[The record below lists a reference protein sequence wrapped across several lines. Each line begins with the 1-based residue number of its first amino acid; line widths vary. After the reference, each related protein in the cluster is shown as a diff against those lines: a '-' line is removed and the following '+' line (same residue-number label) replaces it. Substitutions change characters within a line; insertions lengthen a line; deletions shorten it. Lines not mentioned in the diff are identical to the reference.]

1 MTTRGIHHV
10 SIIAGTAAR
19 NVAFYTGVLGLR
31 LVKKTVNFDDSGAY
45 HLYYGDET
53 GRPGSVITF
62 FPWENVAPGR
72 LGIGETQETAFRVPQ
87 GAIGYWTH
95 RFVDK
100 GVAHE
105 RLEKR
110 FGETVLP
117 FRDPDGTR
125 LALVAVPGIEAEP
138 AYADGGIPAENALR
152 GLHSVSLLLEEVGPT
167 GAILTDVL
175 GFRQSASE
183 GFLTRFDSGATLG
196 GIVDIRAVGDFLK
209 PRQGGGSVHHVA
221 FRAADDAE
229 EAAMVKRLAENHGI
243 TTTDQL
249 DRNYF
254 RSVYFREPGHVLF
267 EIATDIPG
275 FTVDEKLADL
285 GSSLKL
291 PAQFEPFR
299 QRIEAALPAIDAP
312 GRPAGSAFGAAA
324 AVEDDSAPRD

>member
-1 MTTRGIHHV
+1 MTAGIHHV
-10 SIIAGTAAR
+10 SAIAGPAAR
-19 NVAFYTGVLGLR
+19 NVAFYTTVLGLR

-53 GRPGSVITF
+53 GTPGSLITF

-72 LGIGETQETAFRVPQ
+72 LGIGETQETAYRVPQ

-95 RFVDK
+95 RFIDK
-100 GVAHE
+100 GVDHQPLE
-105 RLEKR
+105 RR

-138 AYADGGIPAENALR
+138 AYADGGVPAEHALR

-175 GFRQSASE
+175 GFAQTASE
-183 GFLTRFDSGATLG
+183 GFLTRYQSGATVG

-221 FRAADDAE
+221 FRAADDAAQ
-229 EAAMVKRLAENHGI
+229 AAMVRRLVDNHGI
-243 TTTDQL
+243 DTTEQQ

-275 FTVDEKLADL
+275 FTIDETPAEL
-285 GSSLKL
+285 GGSLKL
-291 PAQFEPFR
+291 PARFEPFR
-299 QRIEAALPAIDAP
+299 QRIEAALPPLHP
-312 GRPAGSAFGAAA
+312 GRTGGGVRSAF
-324 AVEDDSAPRD
+324 EDVADADYGGSD